1 MTEDVKE
8 ESEVSLISE
17 EDSVVFQLFVLVLY
31 LSDFLQS

>member
-8 ESEVSLISE
+8 ESEVSLRSE